1 MLVRYFVTLQGC
13 PSTWMV
19 PLPVYS
25 SVIIRSRSSLLRSM
39 PIYQPQLKRTDFR
52 SFAPAAGVYVG
63 PPRPRPPPPP
73 GGGPSGACALAKDR
87 VPIARTDPIAIRFK
101 LIVSGKAMMFLFL
114 S

>member
-1 MLVRYFVTLQGC
+1 
-13 PSTWMV
+13 
-19 PLPVYS
+19 
-25 SVIIRSRSSLLRSM
+25 M

-52 SFAPAAGVYVG
+52 SFAPGAGVYVG

-87 VPIARTDPIAIRFK
+87 VAIARTDPIAIRFK

-114 S
+114 SKRFIRWRSGLRSRSRARQAS